1 MEKIL
6 VAGLGNP
13 GMKYR
18 NTRHN
23 IGFMAADALIS
34 HYNVDIRGGFYSD
47 YGDFVVDGKKVF
59 IQKPQTYMNL
69 SGKAVAALADYYNIV
84 PDNILVIYDDVDLP
98 FGKLKIKRDGSAA
111 GHKGLI
117 SIISCLGVEEFV
129 RAKMGIGRPENPNI
143 AVSDYVLGKFSRA
156 ESKDIEEFVDLCK
169 NAVSCFIKEGVV
181 SAMTKFNNK
190 NITKKED

>member
-1 MEKIL
+1 

-34 HYNVDIRGGFYSD
+34 YYNVDMRGGFYSD

-59 IQKPQTYMNL
+59 VQKPQTYMNL
-69 SGKAVAALADYYNIV
+69 SGKAVAALASYYDIELE
-84 PDNILVIYDDVDLP
+84 NILVIYDDVDLP
-98 FGKLKIKRDGSAA
+98 FGKLKIKRGGSSA

-117 SIISCLGVEEFV
+117 SIISCLGDEDFI

-143 AVSDYVLGKFSRA
+143 AVSDYVLGKFSRT
-156 ESKDIEEFVDLCK
+156 ESKNIEEFVDLCK

-181 SAMTKFNNK
+181 STMTKFNNK

>member
-1 MEKIL
+1 MDKVL
-6 VAGLGNP
+6 VVGLGNP
-13 GMKYR
+13 GIKYR

-34 HYNVDIRGGFYSD
+34 YYNVDMRGGFYSD
-47 YGDFVVDGKKVF
+47 YGDFVIDGKKVF

-69 SGKAVAALADYYNIV
+69 SGKAVAALASYYDIELE
-84 PDNILVIYDDVDLP
+84 NILVIYDDVDLP
-98 FGKLKIKRDGSAA
+98 FGKLKIKRGGSSA

-117 SIISCLGVEEFV
+117 SIISCVGSEDFI

-156 ESKDIEEFVDLCK
+156 ESKNIEEFVDLCK
-169 NAVSCFIKEGVV
+169 NAVSCFIKEGIV